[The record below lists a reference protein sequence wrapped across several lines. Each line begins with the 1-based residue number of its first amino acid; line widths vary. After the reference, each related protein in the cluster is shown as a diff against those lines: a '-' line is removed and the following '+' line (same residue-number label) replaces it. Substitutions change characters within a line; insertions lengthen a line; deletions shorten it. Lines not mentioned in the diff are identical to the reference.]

1 MWFLSVFSLMPR
13 LEARSALVAS
23 APVTGFVMSRES
35 LPPAHAERSK
45 ATQRSARPWL
55 PIIVVV
61 SVEGDA
67 EGACHR
73 RRPEAFLHERPED
86 ALPRSSV
93 HLASFQAPLERALE
107 QFRLA
112 LCSRLLVDRR
122 PRRRRG
128 DSLRLQAA
136 GGKAGRS
143 APVEQRTC
151 ARAGYLA
158 VVEISEFADARHGA
172 FEVRA
177 GVPALFQPAAK
188 LRLGT
193 APRRQ
198 QLQRRIE
205 DRTHPGAV
213 RTARS
218 GSRLPP
224 APRELPRASEKPRA
238 WSRCGPAV
246 RRLSPARPRSAGQ
259 ERGPDAAPPGR
270 AWRRPAGLPRASGRS
285 CPRSSRSWR

>member
-93 HLASFQAPLERALE
+93 HFASFQAPLERALE
-107 QFRLA
+107 QLRLA
-112 LCSRLLVDRR
+112 LFSCLLVDRR
-122 PRRRRG
+122 PRPRRG
-128 DSLRLQAA
+128 DSLRLEAQ

-143 APVEQRTC
+143 APIEQRTC

-158 VVEISEFADARHGA
+158 IVEISEFADARHGG
-172 FEVRA
+172 FDLGG
-177 GVPALFQPAAK
+177 GVPTLFQAAAK
-188 LRLGT
+188 LGLGT
-193 APRRQ
+193 ASRRN
-198 QLQRRIE
+198 QLQGRIE
-205 DRTHPGAV
+205 DRTHPGGV

-224 APRELPRASEKPRA
+224 APRELPRVSETTRA
-238 WSRCGPAV
+238 WSRCGLAV
-246 RRLSPARPRSAGQ
+246 RRPCPARPRSA
-259 ERGPDAAPPGR
+259 
-270 AWRRPAGLPRASGRS
+270 
-285 CPRSSRSWR
+285 

>member
-1 MWFLSVFSLMPR
+1 
-13 LEARSALVAS
+13 
-23 APVTGFVMSRES
+23 MSRES
-35 LPPAHAERSK
+35 LPPAHAERSN

-67 EGACHR
+67 ERARHR
-73 RRPEAFLHERPED
+73 RRQEAFLHERPED

-107 QFRLA
+107 QLRLA
-112 LCSRLLVDRR
+112 LFSRLLVDRR
-122 PRRRRG
+122 PRLRRG

-158 VVEISEFADARHGA
+158 VVEISEFADARHGG
-172 FEVRA
+172 FDLRG
-177 GVPALFQPAAK
+177 GVPALFQAAAK
-188 LRLGT
+188 LGLGT
-193 APRRQ
+193 ASRRQ
-198 QLQRRIE
+198 QPQGRID
-205 DRTHPGAV
+205 DRTPPGPVRNRRSGSRVPAAV

-224 APRELPRASEKPRA
+224 APRELPRVSETTRA
-238 WSRCGPAV
+238 WSRCGLAV
-246 RRLSPARPRSAGQ
+246 RRPCPARPPSAGQ
-259 ERGPDAAPPGR
+259 EREPDAAPPAP
-270 AWRRPAGLPRASGRS
+270 AWRQPAGPPRASGRS
-285 CPRSSRSWR
+285 CPRSSRSSR

>member
-1 MWFLSVFSLMPR
+1 
-13 LEARSALVAS
+13 
-23 APVTGFVMSRES
+23 MSRES

-67 EGACHR
+67 ERARHR
-73 RRPEAFLHERPED
+73 RRQEAFLHERPED

-93 HLASFQAPLERALE
+93 HLTSFQAPLERALE
-107 QFRLA
+107 QLRLA
-112 LCSRLLVDRR
+112 LFSRLLVDRR
-122 PRRRRG
+122 PRLRRG

-158 VVEISEFADARHGA
+158 IVEISEFSDARHGG
-172 FEVRA
+172 FDLRG
-177 GVPALFQPAAK
+177 GVPAVFQAAAK
-188 LRLGT
+188 LGLGT
-193 APRRQ
+193 ASCRK
-198 QLQRRIE
+198 QLQGRIE

-224 APRELPRASEKPRA
+224 APRELPRASEKPRP
-238 WSRCGPAV
+238 WSRFGLTV
-246 RRLSPARPRSAGQ
+246 RRLRPGPPRSAGQ
-259 ERGPDAAPPGR
+259 ERERDAAPPAR
-270 AWRRPAGLPRASGRS
+270 AWRRPADLPRASGRS
-285 CPRSSRSWR
+285 CPRSNRSWR